1 MKIEDVLRKI
11 ELFNGL
17 SDQELKLVEMICKEK
32 RFTPGEVIV
41 SQGEYTDELYVITQ
55 GFVEVHL
62 GKPSNKIKDLVT
74 LGEGQITGEMSL
86 VDQGPRSATVAAGT
100 EPTTVQI
107 IDRKDLETICLETPS
122 IGYIIMRNIAI
133 DLAFKL
139 RHRNINEGGDYDDL

>member
-1 MKIEDVLRKI
+1 
-11 ELFNGL
+11 
-17 SDQELKLVEMICKEK
+17 
-32 RFTPGEVIV
+32 
-41 SQGEYTDELYVITQ
+41 
-55 GFVEVHL
+55 L

-74 LGEGQITGEMSL
+74 LGEGQITGEISL

-139 RHRNINEGGDYDDL
+139 RHRNINEGGEYDDL